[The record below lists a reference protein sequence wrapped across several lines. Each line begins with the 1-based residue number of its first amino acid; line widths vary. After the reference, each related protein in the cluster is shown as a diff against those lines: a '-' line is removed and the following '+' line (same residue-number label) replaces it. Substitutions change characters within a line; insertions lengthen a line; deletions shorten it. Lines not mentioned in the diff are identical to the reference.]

1 MYISRCWPICLQY
14 IIYGASTSVG
24 FFGISL
30 AKALGYRVLGV
41 CSPHSFDVVKSYGAD
56 AVVDYHDQKKAIA
69 EALDITNGGVEYA
82 LDAISDG
89 DSFKIVIG
97 MMGDKG
103 KQLNCILGVPE
114 EVYKINPKLKVEWT
128 LMHTM
133 WGVVSSSHSLFVQFI
148 DDARRNLIG
157 PHVLR
162 NIRYGQSN
170 PKTERLER
178 KFSGKPLSWS
188 PNTIFDLT
196 QSWCEVVSKIS
207 RRGWRICRWVA
218 LQRQVLLS
226 VAKLWV
232 QNGKISGKKL
242 VIKIAWAAEESLQRI
257 SYQRLCGRAGCD
269 VVAEGKKWIVCF
281 KFACDEEEHC
291 PRTQNAVEWLSCTM
305 MEWNPRTQQEPVGPW
320 QTGLEKS

>member
-1 MYISRCWPICLQY
+1 MCFVVPQGMKPGEAATFGIGWVTAAQTIVHQQGKSFPPGDTKVSGNPWY

-133 WGVVSSSHSLFVQFI
+133 WGVEFDWAPRSEEHQIWPVKPKDRAFGEEIF
-148 DDARRNLIG
+148 RKTPELIAKY
-157 PHVLR
+157 
-162 NIRYGQSN
+162 NIRPN
-170 PKTERLER
+170 PILMRGGFEDIEEGLK
-178 KFSGKPLSWS
+178 
-188 PNTIFDLT
+188 DL
-196 QSWCEVVSKIS
+196 
-207 RRGWRICRWVA
+207 
-218 LQRQVLLS
+218 
-226 VAKLWV
+226 

-242 VIKIAWAAEESLQRI
+242 VIKIA
-257 SYQRLCGRAGCD
+257 
-269 VVAEGKKWIVCF
+269 
-281 KFACDEEEHC
+281 
-291 PRTQNAVEWLSCTM
+291 
-305 MEWNPRTQQEPVGPW
+305 
-320 QTGLEKS
+320 

>member
-1 MYISRCWPICLQY
+1 M
-14 IIYGASTSVG
+14 G

-56 AVVDYHDQKKAIA
+56 AVVDYHDQKKAIS

-133 WGVVSSSHSLFVQFI
+133 WGVVSSSHSLFLQFI
-148 DDARRNLIG
+148 DDRKQEFDWAPRSEEHQIWPVKPKDRAFGEEIFRKTPELIAKY
-157 PHVLR
+157 
-162 NIRYGQSN
+162 NIRPN
-170 PKTERLER
+170 PILMRGGFEDIEEGLK
-178 KFSGKPLSWS
+178 
-188 PNTIFDLT
+188 DL
-196 QSWCEVVSKIS
+196 
-207 RRGWRICRWVA
+207 
-218 LQRQVLLS
+218 QV
-226 VAKLWV
+226 
-232 QNGKISGKKL
+232 
-242 VIKIAWAAEESLQRI
+242 
-257 SYQRLCGRAGCD
+257 
-269 VVAEGKKWIVCF
+269 
-281 KFACDEEEHC
+281 
-291 PRTQNAVEWLSCTM
+291 SCTS
-305 MEWNPRTQQEPVGPW
+305 T
-320 QTGLEKS
+320 TGTIVRG